1 MRKPIRIL
9 VANRPKLM
17 RDLVVSILVEQPD
30 MELVGEVSE
39 DNEAEIS
46 TRIRDTTPDL
56 VVIALDDPQQRPG
69 LCEQVLG
76 QYPDMAVIAVAE
88 RTNRCVCYWTVANI
102 EARDVEMSEL
112 GFLKA
117 VRKMADRAS
126 TQPGLAGL

>member
-1 MRKPIRIL
+1 MSKAIRVL

-17 RDLVVSILVEQPD
+17 RDLVVSILADQSD

-46 TRIRDTTPDL
+46 TRIRDTAADL
-56 VVIALDDPQQRPG
+56 VVIALDDPQQRPE
-69 LCEQVLG
+69 LCARVLQ

-102 EARDVEMSEL
+102 EARDVEMSEV
-112 GFLKA
+112 GFLTA
-117 VRKMADRAS
+117 VRKMAELRRADDEYR
-126 TQPGLAGL
+126 TC

>member
-1 MRKPIRIL
+1 MSKAIRVL

-17 RDLVVSILVEQPD
+17 RDLVVSILADQPD

-46 TRIRDTTPDL
+46 TQIRDTTPDL
-56 VVIALDDPQQRPG
+56 VVIALDDPRKRPE
-69 LCEQVLG
+69 LCERVLQ

-102 EARDVEMSEL
+102 EARDVEMSEV

-117 VRKMADRAS
+117 VRKMAERES
-126 TQPGLAGL
+126 VHPGLAAL